1 MWKSIEYSKEKL
13 NEIIEMTVE
22 YYGKDNDI
30 SQKAFLEH
38 EHSDE
43 NENYVY
49 GISCDF
55 ILKYFDERSV

>member
-22 YYGKDNDI
+22 YYGEDNDI

-38 EHSDE
+38 EYFENGAGEAFIKLAYDE
-43 NENYVY
+43 ENQ
-49 GISCDF
+49 
-55 ILKYFDERSV
+55 